1 MKLERIALL
10 SLLLILFCAAARPTT
25 SRPEYYATR
34 LQPGQDLRR
43 EIERFAKDN
52 QLHAGFIATC
62 VGSLDRTTLRLANQ
76 PETTNFAGHM
86 EIVSLVGTLSPDGV
100 HLHLSVADKTG
111 TTIGG
116 HLVAGC
122 RIYTTAELVIGE
134 APDLQFRRV
143 IDPQTTYPEL
153 TVEPRVH

>member
-1 MKLERIALL
+1 MKFERIALVG
-10 SLLLILFCAAARPTT
+10 LLLVVCCAAARQADPGQ
-25 SRPEYYATR
+25 SFYALR

-43 EIERFAKDN
+43 EIERFAEQH
-52 QLHAGFIATC
+52 QLQAGFIATC

-76 PETTNFAGHM
+76 SEVTAFPGHM

-111 TTIGG
+111 ATLGG
-116 HLVAGC
+116 HLVEGC

-134 APDLQFRRV
+134 AVNLQFHRV
-143 IDPQTTYPEL
+143 IDPQTTYHEL
-153 TVEPRVH
+153 TVEPRGQ